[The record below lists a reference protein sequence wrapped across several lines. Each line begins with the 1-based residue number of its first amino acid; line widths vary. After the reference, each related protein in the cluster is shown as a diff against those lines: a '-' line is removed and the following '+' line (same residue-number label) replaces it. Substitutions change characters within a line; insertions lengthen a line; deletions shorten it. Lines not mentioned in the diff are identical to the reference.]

1 MNGMLGIS
9 GTANTEEQI
18 DVDKHQITNKASTS
32 SFEETITAGTTGGT
46 QDQQAAQETLTCSFK
61 TEKPKLP
68 KFSGDV
74 KEYVIFKS
82 DWNHI
87 IYKRYMK
94 RDAMTLLRASL
105 TDKPLELIKG
115 IGTDYD
121 AAWEYLDAIYG
132 DPRVVSDSVTQD
144 ISKFKALQDG
154 EDSRFC
160 ELVHLV
166 RRSYNTLKEVGL
178 SGDVDNSHM
187 LSVIE
192 RKMSADDRKV
202 WSRELERDKKTATL
216 EGLLQWMTSEM
227 KSRMRATAA
236 VRSGNTTYRGG
247 VYQFKA
253 DEQENPRFKWHCK
266 NSEHWPDQYPKFAA
280 LTYEKRMKTAKENHV
295 CFSCLK
301 VAGRNHKASTC
312 SRKKVCN
319 KSENGEHCQAF
330 HHPLLHKTIPVSVG
344 TALESEN
351 TSVILPVLTANI
363 HGQKQANVLLD
374 TGAQISLIRN
384 DTADLL
390 GLVGK
395 DTYITITK
403 VGGEDKSMKTKVYKV
418 PVCSN
423 GRSK

>member
-1 MNGMLGIS
+1 MIGIS

-32 SFEETITAGTTGGT
+32 SVEETITAGTTGGT
-46 QDQQAAQETLTCSFK
+46 QDQQATQGNKASTCSFEEANTAGTTGGTQYQQATQGNKASTCSFEEANTAGTTGGTQDQQATQGTLTCSFK

-82 DWNHI
+82 NWNHI
-87 IYKRYMK
+87 IDKRYMK

-115 IGTDYD
+115 IGMDYD

-160 ELVHLV
+160 ELVHLL

-178 SGDVDNSHM
+178 SGDMDNSHM

-202 WSRELERDKKTATL
+202 WSRELVRDKKTATL

-227 KSRMRATAA
+227 KSRMTATAA

-253 DEQENPRFKWHCK
+253 DEQENPRFECWHCR
-266 NSEHWPDQYPKFAA
+266 NLEHWPDQCPKFAA
-280 LTYEKRMKTAKENHV
+280 LTYESA
-295 CFSCLK
+295 
-301 VAGRNHKASTC
+301 
-312 SRKKVCN
+312 
-319 KSENGEHCQAF
+319 
-330 HHPLLHKTIPVSVG
+330 
-344 TALESEN
+344 
-351 TSVILPVLTANI
+351 
-363 HGQKQANVLLD
+363 
-374 TGAQISLIRN
+374 
-384 DTADLL
+384 
-390 GLVGK
+390 
-395 DTYITITK
+395 
-403 VGGEDKSMKTKVYKV
+403 
-418 PVCSN
+418 
-423 GRSK
+423 